1 MSKFELTEEQYNE
14 VVRLARTYYLEAHK
28 CKSGKA
34 YLAGCIMIGG
44 ALEASLLAF
53 ANCYPNEALS
63 STVAPTKRGSIKPLA
78 EWSLAELLAVA
89 TEQGWL
95 PSGLS
100 LSEQWDNEK
109 AYIGDYAEALRQ
121 IRNLV
126 HPVRYTLD
134 LPRKRITK
142 RYLEASF
149 EIFEVST
156 EYLMNKIGESL
167 RTAFERDN
175 DEGGT

>member
-1 MSKFELTEEQYNE
+1 M
-14 VVRLARTYYLEAHK
+14 VI
-28 CKSGKA
+28 SGT
-34 YLAGCIMIGG
+34 LG
-44 ALEASLLAF
+44 
-53 ANCYPNEALS
+53 
-63 STVAPTKRGSIKPLA
+63 VAK
-78 EWSLAELLAVA
+78 
-89 TEQGWL
+89 EQGWL

-126 HPVRYTLD
+126 HPVRYILD